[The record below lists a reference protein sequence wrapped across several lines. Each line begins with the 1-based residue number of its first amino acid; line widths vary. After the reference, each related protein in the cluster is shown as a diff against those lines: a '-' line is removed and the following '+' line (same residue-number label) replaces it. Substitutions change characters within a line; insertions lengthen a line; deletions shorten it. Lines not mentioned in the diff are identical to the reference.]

1 MINLSTFEDIFN
13 KLVELYQGKY
23 VDVVSKQD
31 NITISNFSL
40 KIDNIKI
47 KPLSKRKSKK
57 WNEKGQKVGLIVIS
71 AKNLKNS
78 FNIPFILGFDTM
90 KATFI
95 KDGVRIKSLDIEFLI
110 KKSKNNN
117 RKLKQAN

>member
-1 MINLSTFEDIFN
+1 MITLNTFEDVFN
-13 KLVELYQGKY
+13 KLVDLYQGKY
-23 VDVVSKQD
+23 VDLISKQD

-57 WNEKGQKVGLIVIS
+57 WNDRGQKVGLIVIS
-71 AKNLKNS
+71 SKNSRNS
-78 FNIPFILGFDTM
+78 FNIPFILGFNTM

-95 KDGVRIKSLDIEFLI
+95 KDGVRIISLNMEFLI
-110 KKSKNNN
+110 KESNKNNL
-117 RKLKQAN
+117 RKAN